1 MNCIKAIHT
10 KVTNTVAKPWNW
22 ATFDS
27 GAAGT
32 KSGAAVK
39 GSADSKI
46 QGVQLNFSW
55 PFRDWKTQM

>member
-46 QGVQLNFSW
+46 QGVQLNFS
-55 PFRDWKTQM
+55 